1 MAFQAPITS
10 RLKLISREPRIASHG
25 ARPVMATLGSL
36 SGLTGTGSG
45 SRHSKQIAVIAKVR
59 NDVEKL
65 RLILDL
71 RRSGVNQKVKTSE
84 RLVLPRLVDLMNR
97 VGEPSRP

>member
-10 RLKLISREPRIASHG
+10 RLKFISREPRIASHG
-25 ARPVMATLGSL
+25 APTVMATLGSL
-36 SGLTGTGSG
+36 LGLTGTGSG